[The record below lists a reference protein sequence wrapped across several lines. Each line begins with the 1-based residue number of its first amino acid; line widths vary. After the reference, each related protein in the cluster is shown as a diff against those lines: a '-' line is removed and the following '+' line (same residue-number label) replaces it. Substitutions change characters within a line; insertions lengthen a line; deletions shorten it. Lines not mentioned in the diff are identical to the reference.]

1 MGYREDD
8 LWRLL
13 AEARDLPSGERQI
26 ALVERVVGD
35 ADTIG
40 AHRLRFTA
48 RMLATHA
55 YHRGGQPAKAVNT
68 FSWCLDEYDRRPGD
82 RGGEDERLL
91 LWQFKYVVGALPAFP
106 DQPLERAYR
115 LVDDMERRYL
125 AGGHSLH
132 AVYRQ
137 RWGIA
142 HHAGDVTAAAEWYAR
157 WWDAPRDE
165 NSDCVG
171 CDAVARVNQLVVT
184 GRGEE
189 ALAVAGPVLAR
200 DMTCAEQP
208 RSLLTALM
216 LPYLRTGRHDEAV
229 DAHRRGYR
237 LMRGDLASLGSI
249 ADHLAFCAATGNCV
263 RGLEIVERHL
273 SWLDR
278 SPSPWATMRFAA
290 AAAGL
295 LDRVGDPV
303 EGPAGELAAPLASR
317 ARELAA
323 RFDAR
328 NGTVRQGREVEELL
342 AASALVEY
350 LPLSAVEGRE
360 RTVSRRRS
368 PVAPPTRPR
377 PTDNAGAP
385 VNASGSDG
393 VSRSEGAGGSDG
405 VSCSGGAGGSG
416 SGDDGVPDGGY
427 PDNPT
432 ELLDLAERLF
442 REHRTAA
449 AQAAW
454 RAFDRRYPPG
464 AANALLTARRVDAR
478 GLVAAGEERPE
489 DAEREWR
496 EAAARY
502 ADAGD
507 EVRRLVTVSRLGTLL
522 CGDDRTERYDEG
534 FAMVEAATR
543 DLLARGSPDR
553 RVGAELRLAYVL
565 GLGQRPAAALAA
577 VERAAVHL
585 AAVPGPPDRLLA
597 AEVAMRRAQFLLTL
611 GRPVEAVA
619 AAETAREHFAVAGE
633 PPAVALAWLLSA
645 HALADLADHAGA
657 AAAFGA
663 ALDRSTEP
671 DVVLSGQHGRGRALL
686 AAGDSAAAVDALVE
700 AVAGFVAAGNDQAA
714 AYARLDLASAY
725 HGCGRAL
732 DAAEVAEV
740 ALPQLERLGAQEAA
754 DRCRYLLSLV
764 YRALDQAD
772 EALGLLDQLV
782 TNLDGFDNLPGRS
795 QMHEEA
801 GHILYRADHDAAAA
815 RRFGAAADG
824 YRDAGLALDEVRA
837 RRWTAVALR
846 WADDLD
852 QAMVTLATA
861 ERRVGQLS
869 ADEPS
874 ITWERAMLALDGAR
888 VFIGADRLDDALG
901 RAEMSA
907 AGFRSIGAFTEALQ
921 ADLLRAE
928 LLIRL
933 ERPAS
938 AEPVLRAVLATA
950 PRRSPM
956 QRGGAWLLGEVL
968 VALGRAEEAA
978 AIRAEYDLDES

>member
-35 ADTIG
+35 ADMIG
-40 AHRLRFTA
+40 ADRLRFTA

-55 YHRGGQPAKAVNT
+55 YHRGGQPAKAVTT

-82 RGGEDERLL
+82 RGEEDGRLL
-91 LWQFKYVVGALPAFP
+91 LWQFKYVVGALTALP
-106 DQPLERAYR
+106 DQPLERANR

-125 AGGHSLH
+125 AGGHSPH

-142 HHAGDVTAAAEWYAR
+142 HHAGAVTAAAEWYGR
-157 WWDAPRDE
+157 WCAAPRDE

-171 CDAVARVNQLVVT
+171 CDAVARVNHLVVT
-184 GRGEE
+184 GRDEE
-189 ALAVAGPVLAR
+189 ALAVAVPVLAR

-216 LPYLRTGRHDEAV
+216 LPYLRTGRHREAG

-249 ADHLAFCAATGNCV
+249 ADHLAFCAATGNGV
-263 RGLEIVERHL
+263 RGREIVERHL

-290 AAAGL
+290 AAAGM
-295 LDRVGDPV
+295 LDRLGDPV
-303 EGPAGELAAPLASR
+303 DPPVGELAAQLASR
-317 ARELAA
+317 AREIAA

-328 NGTVRQGREVEELL
+328 NGTARQGRDVEELL
-342 AASALVEY
+342 TASTLVEY

-368 PVAPPTRPR
+368 PVAPPTRPGHA
-377 PTDNAGAP
+377 DQA
-385 VNASGSDG
+385 
-393 VSRSEGAGGSDG
+393 
-405 VSCSGGAGGSG
+405 SG
-416 SGDDGVPDGGY
+416 SGDTGGVDGAGGVGHPGVADEGHPDEGY
-427 PDNPT
+427 PDDPT

-454 RAFDRRYPPG
+454 HVFDRRYPPEG
-464 AANALLTARRVDAR
+464 TNALLTARRVDGR
-478 GLVAAGEERPE
+478 GLVAAGEERHD

-522 CGDDRTERYDEG
+522 CGDDRTGRYDEG
-534 FAMVEAATR
+534 FAMVETATR
-543 DLLARGSPDR
+543 DLLVRGSPDR
-553 RVGAELRLAYVL
+553 WVGAELRLAYVL
-565 GLGQRPAAALAA
+565 GLGQRPTAALAA
-577 VERAAVHL
+577 VERAAAHL
-585 AAVPGPPDRLLA
+585 ASVPGPPDRLLA

-611 GRPVEAVA
+611 GRPVEAA
-619 AAETAREHFAVAGE
+619 AAAATAREHFAVAGE

-663 ALDRSTEP
+663 ALERSTEP

-686 AAGDSAAAVDALVE
+686 ATGESAAAVDALVE
-700 AVAGFVAAGNDQAA
+700 AVAGFVAAGNDQAT

-740 ALPQLERLGAQEAA
+740 ALPELERLGAQEAA

-861 ERRVGQLS
+861 ERRVGQLP

-874 ITWERAMLALDGAR
+874 ITWERAMLALDGSR

-901 RAEMSA
+901 RAEMSG

-933 ERPAS
+933 ERPAA

-950 PRRSPM
+950 PHRSPM
-956 QRGGAWLLGEVL
+956 QRGGAWLLSEVM
-968 VALGRAEEAA
+968 VALGRAAEAA
-978 AIRAEYDLDES
+978 TVRAQYDLDET